1 MKRTI
6 APAGFAIALFALL
19 SFSNPKTA
27 SIKGEVTPAAYAV
40 NAWAI
45 SKADTLYT
53 TITKGRFE
61 FTNVEPGVY
70 RLIIGA
76 QSPYKHTV
84 KDNLVVVAGEN
95 TDVGK
100 LTLEKYVTVFK

>member
-1 MKRTI
+1 MKKTI
-6 APAGFAIALFALL
+6 APAGLVLTLFALL
-19 SFSNPKTA
+19 SFSNSKTA
-27 SIKGEVTPAAYAV
+27 SINGEVAPSAYAL
-40 NAWAI
+40 NAWAL

-61 FTNVEPGVY
+61 FANVEPGVY

-76 QSPYKHTV
+76 ESPYRYTV
-84 KDNLVVVAGEN
+84 KDNLVVAPGEN